1 MLTIKDKKSSS
12 SKTQLKLELVEL
24 KKLANRLAESLT
36 EKEVLI
42 ENMKIVNKELNKKLI
57 DVVKETNSKIISSIS
72 NK

>member
-1 MLTIKDKKSSS
+1 LKILTSKDKKTSS

-57 DVVKETNSKIISSIS
+57 DILK
-72 NK
+72 

>member
-1 MLTIKDKKSSS
+1 MLTSKDKKTSS

-24 KKLANRLAESLT
+24 KKLANRLAETLT

-57 DVVKETNSKIISSIS
+57 DILK
-72 NK
+72 